1 MEAII
6 GAIFGVLA
14 LMLVFL
20 SVYTVK
26 QQTFAVVERFGRFIR
41 ITSPGLHF
49 KWPIIENVVGWVSVR
64 VRELNVEVET
74 KTSDNVFVELLIAV
88 QYYVTEEKVWDAFYK
103 LTKPRAQM
111 ESFVFD
117 TVRAKV
123 PHMKLDEVFEKKE
136 DIAQDIEEKLGEIMP
151 EFGYIIKTALVNDI
165 VPDAK
170 VADAMNDINAQERLR
185 VAAEHKGEAEK
196 ILVVKAAEADAKSKE
211 LSGIGIAN
219 QRIAI
224 VNGLKESVEDFQK
237 AIDGV
242 SAKDVMSLVILT
254 QYYDMLTDVGRNS
267 NSNTILIPHSP
278 GAVGDFQQQVLTSLL
293 AADKTSKDTEVKL

>member
-1 MEAII
+1 MGSSCASP
-6 GAIFGVLA
+6 
-14 LMLVFL
+14 LV
-20 SVYTVK
+20 SSRR
-26 QQTFAVVERFGRFIR
+26 A
-41 ITSPGLHF
+41 
-49 KWPIIENVVGWVSVR
+49 WPLQRRCDFSYPRGPSTNP
-64 VRELNVEVET
+64 RE
-74 KTSDNVFVELLIAV
+74 
-88 QYYVTEEKVWDAFYK
+88 
-103 LTKPRAQM
+103 
-111 ESFVFD
+111 
-117 TVRAKV
+117 
-123 PHMKLDEVFEKKE
+123 
-136 DIAQDIEEKLGEIMP
+136 
-151 EFGYIIKTALVNDI
+151 
-165 VPDAK
+165 
-170 VADAMNDINAQERLR
+170 
-185 VAAEHKGEAEK
+185 KGEAEK

-293 AADKTSKDTEVKL
+293 AADKTGKDTGAKL

>member
-1 MEAII
+1 MAIVVSVF
-6 GAIFGVLA
+6 FG
-14 LMLVFL
+14 LVILFILL
-20 SVYTVK
+20 SIYTVT
-26 QQTFAVVERFGRFIR
+26 QQTFAVVERFGKFNR
-41 ITSPGLHF
+41 IADPGLHF
-49 KWPIIENVVGWVSVR
+49 RWPIVESIVGRVSIR

-103 LTKPRAQM
+103 LTKPQAQM

-151 EFGYIIKTALVNDI
+151 EFGYVIKTALVNDI

-170 VADAMNDINAQERLR
+170 VAEAMNDINAQERLR

-211 LSGIGIAN
+211 LSGVGIAN

-224 VNGLKESVEDFQK
+224 VKGLQESVEDFQK
-237 AIDGV
+237 AIEGV
-242 SAKDVMSLVILT
+242 TAKDVMSLVILT
-254 QYYDMLTDVGRNS
+254 QYYDMLTDVGRHS
-267 NSNTILIPHSP
+267 RSNTILIPHSP

-293 AADKTSKDTEVKL
+293 AADKAGEDTGAKS